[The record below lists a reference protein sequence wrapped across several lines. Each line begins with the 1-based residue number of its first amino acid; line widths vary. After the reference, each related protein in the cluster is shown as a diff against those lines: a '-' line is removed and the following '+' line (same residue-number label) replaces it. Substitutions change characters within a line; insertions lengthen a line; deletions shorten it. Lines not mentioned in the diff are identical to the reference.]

1 MSDQQTNQQCAY
13 RYTVRQGDS
22 FYLIARRQGV
32 PLRDLMEANPGIPPA
47 RLMVGDVLCIPPCRN
62 QDCSEGP
69 TGPTSPTGPTAP
81 TGPTLPTGPSCPV
94 SPTGPTGATGPTGGY
109 VCPANRRAVVQDG
122 QTAGDLQIRYN
133 VSYHTLTVA
142 NEGKD
147 LENLRGGD
155 IVCVPEEN
163 IPCAVPRTVVLKEG
177 ETLSSLADTYGKTT
191 GALLKANPCLAPQD
205 FKAGAAVRLP
215 E

>member
-13 RYTVRQGDS
+13 RYTVRRGDS
-22 FYLIARRQGV
+22 FYLIAQRQGV
-32 PLRDLMEANPGIPPA
+32 PLRDLMDANPGIPPA

-62 QDCSEGP
+62 QGF
-69 TGPTSPTGPTAP
+69 
-81 TGPTLPTGPSCPV
+81 
-94 SPTGPTGATGPTGGY
+94 PTGPTGPACPTGPSGSTPPTGPTVPTGPTTPTGPTGGY
-109 VCPANRRAVVQDG
+109 TCPANRRAVVQEG

-133 VSYHTLTVA
+133 LSYHTLTAA

-163 IPCAVPRTVVLKEG
+163 VPCSVPQTVVLGEG
-177 ETLSSLADTYGKTT
+177 ETLSTLADRYGKTT
-191 GALLKANPCLAPQD
+191 AALLRANPCLAPRD
-205 FKAGAAVRLP
+205 FRAGAAVRLP